1 MSTVVNPSE
10 AVRTRS
16 TPKAE
21 ETRRRIYEAAMQMFR
36 EKGFEQTTMRDIA
49 RQAGVALGAA
59 YYYFSSKDAIVLA
72 FYQEMQERGHQ
83 PTLDAIAAR
92 RKLRDRIRA
101 VLEKRFELL
110 APNLKF
116 LGALFKHSPDV
127 DDALSPFSKETQ
139 SIREKATELFRVAI
153 EGSELKVPQDLMPH
167 LPRLLW
173 LYQLGLILFWIYDR
187 SEDRKRTT
195 VLMEKSLLLVVN
207 LIRVSGL
214 PLMRPVRTSILEL
227 LEVVIP

>member
-1 MSTVVNPSE
+1 MSTVANPGE

-21 ETRRRIYEAAMQMFR
+21 ETRRRIYEAALQMFR

-59 YYYFSSKDAIVLA
+59 YYYFASKDAIVLM
-72 FYQEMQERGHQ
+72 FYEEMQERGHQ
-83 PTLDAIAAR
+83 PTLDAIAAH
-92 RKLRDRIRA
+92 RKLRDRIRV

-127 DDALSPFSKETQ
+127 DDSLSPFSAETRA
-139 SIREKATELFRVAI
+139 IREKAIELFKVAI
-153 EGSELKVPQDLMPH
+153 EGSEVKAPPDLMPH

-187 SEDRKRTT
+187 SEEKKRTT
-195 VLMEKSLLLVVN
+195 VLMEKSLSLVVN
-207 LIRVSGL
+207 LVRISGL
-214 PLMRPVRTSILEL
+214 PLMRPVRRTVLEL
-227 LEVVIP
+227 LEVVTP

>member
-1 MSTVVNPSE
+1 MSTVANPSE

-21 ETRRRIYEAAMQMFR
+21 ETRRRIYEAALLMFR

-139 SIREKATELFRVAI
+139 SIREKATELFRVAV

-195 VLMEKSLLLVVN
+195 VLMEKSLSLVVN

-214 PLMRPVRTSILEL
+214 PLMRPVRGSILEL

>member
-1 MSTVVNPSE
+1 MSTVANPSE

-21 ETRRRIYEAAMQMFR
+21 ETRRRIYEAALQMFR

-49 RQAGVALGAA
+49 RRAAVALGAA
-59 YYYFSSKDAIVLA
+59 YYYFASKDAIVLA
-72 FYQEMQERGHQ
+72 FYEEMQERGHQ
-83 PTLDAIAAR
+83 STLDAIAGH
-92 RKLRDRIRA
+92 RKLRDRIRV

-110 APNLKF
+110 FPNLKF

-127 DDALSPFSKETQ
+127 ADSLSPFSAETQ
-139 SIREKATELFRVAI
+139 PIREKAIELFKVAI
-153 EGSELKVPQDLMPH
+153 EGSDVKVSPDLMPH

-187 SEDRKRTT
+187 SEERKRTT
-195 VLMEKSLLLVVN
+195 VLMEKSLSLVVN
-207 LIRVSGL
+207 LVRVSGL
-214 PLMRPVRTSILEL
+214 PLMRPVRRTVLEL
-227 LEVVIP
+227 LEVVTP

>member
-1 MSTVVNPSE
+1 MNLIGNPTDVVR
-10 AVRTRS
+10 VRS

-21 ETRRRIYEAAMQMFR
+21 ETRRRIYEAALQMFR

-83 PTLDAIAAR
+83 ATLDAIALH
-92 RKLRDRIRA
+92 RKLRDRIKII
-101 VLEKRFELL
+101 LERRLDLL

-127 DDALSPFSKETQ
+127 DDPLSPFSAATQ
-139 SIREKATELFRVAI
+139 PIREKAVDLFKVAI
-153 EGSELKVPQDLMPH
+153 GGSDAKVPSDLMSH

-173 LYQLGLILFWIYDR
+173 LYQLGLVLFWIYDR
-187 SEDRKRTT
+187 SEGKRRTM
-195 VLMEKSLLLVVN
+195 VLMEKSLSLIVN
-207 LIRVSGL
+207 LIRISGL
-214 PLMRPVRTSILEL
+214 PLMRPVRRSVLEL
-227 LEVVIP
+227 LEVVTS